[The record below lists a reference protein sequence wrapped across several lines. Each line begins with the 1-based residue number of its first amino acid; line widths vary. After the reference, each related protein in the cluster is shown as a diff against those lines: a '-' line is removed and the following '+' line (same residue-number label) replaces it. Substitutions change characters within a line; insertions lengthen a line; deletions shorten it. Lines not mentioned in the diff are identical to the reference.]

1 MVCVLFFVVVLTIA
15 SFSGKLYGCGWAV
28 LLWVSGHIMPFMSE
42 ITSLDDLN
50 FFAVLADTA
59 GAALVFFTAPSCGA
73 CRQLKTVLAKILAEG
88 AAFRAFEVDAVHNG
102 GLVNS
107 LGVFHLPAMFL
118 YLDGHYHRAI
128 HCEPLASRILQAVDQ
143 AVFLPAEDEP

>member
-1 MVCVLFFVVVLTIA
+1 
-15 SFSGKLYGCGWAV
+15 
-28 LLWVSGHIMPFMSE
+28 MPFMSE

-59 GAALVFFTAPSCGA
+59 GVTLVFFTAPSCGA
-73 CRQLKTVLAKILAEG
+73 CRQLKTVLAKLLTEG
-88 AAFRAFEVDAVHNG
+88 AAFRVFEVDAVHNG

-118 YLDGHYHRAI
+118 YVDGHFHRAL
-128 HCEPLASRILQAVDQ
+128 HCEALPERIQQAIDI
-143 AVFLPAEDEP
+143 ALLLPAEEEP